1 MLSYLPRAIALFALA
16 ISIAA
21 SAARAD
27 DYPSRPV
34 KIIAPFRAGGP
45 TDVFTRDIA
54 EELRVD

>member
-16 ISIAA
+16 SFIAA

-34 KIIAPFRAGGP
+34 KMVASDCAHQSQNP
-45 TDVFTRDIA
+45 
-54 EELRVD
+54 